1 MFNRHTLI
9 AAAAL
14 ILLAGLWL
22 LHGSDEDA
30 ILAQL
35 EQLREQA
42 VVAGPESGLEQLA
55 RANSI
60 ADLFSEATV
69 YDLTRAGYGT
79 TRIATRQELVRRII
93 TLRSRLATLEIE
105 IRRAEV
111 RIDGDTAEVQLT
123 ASGLGALTGQ
133 QGEFL
138 EIHSGIVTLAR
149 QDSDWLI
156 TGATHIRDER
166 QPSQ

>member
-1 MFNRHTLI
+1 MFNRYTLI

-22 LHGSDEDA
+22 LHGNDEDA

-35 EQLREQA
+35 EKVREQTMI
-42 VVAGPESGLEQLA
+42 AGPESGLEQLA

-60 ADLFSEATV
+60 AALFSESTL
-69 YDLTRAGYGT
+69 YDLTRAGYST

-105 IRRAEV
+105 ILQAEV

-123 ASGLGALTGQ
+123 ASGLGTLTGQ
-133 QGEFL
+133 QGQFL
-138 EIHSGIVTLAR
+138 EIHSGLVTLAR
-149 QDSDWLI
+149 QDGDWLI

-166 QPSQ
+166 QPPP

>member
-1 MFNRHTLI
+1 MFNRYILI

-35 EQLREQA
+35 EKVREQA
-42 VVAGPESGLEQLA
+42 VVAGPESGIEQLA

-60 ADLFSEATV
+60 AALFNEATV

-79 TRIATRQELVRRII
+79 TRITTRQELVRRII
-93 TLRSRLATLEIE
+93 ALRSRLATLDIDLQQ
-105 IRRAEV
+105 AEV
-111 RIDGDTAEVQLT
+111 RVDGDTAEVQLT

-133 QGEFL
+133 PGQFL
-138 EIHSGIVTLAR
+138 EIHSGLVTLAR
-149 QDSDWLI
+149 QDGDWLI

-166 QPSQ
+166 QPTP

>member
-1 MFNRHTLI
+1 MFSRYTLI
-9 AAAAL
+9 AVAAL
-14 ILLAGLWL
+14 ALLAGLWL

-42 VVAGPESGLEQLA
+42 VIAGPESGIEQLA

-60 ADLFSEATV
+60 AALFAGATE
-69 YDLTRAGYGT
+69 YDLTRAGHGT

-93 TLRSRLATLEIE
+93 SLRSRLATLDIE
-105 IRRAEV
+105 LRQAEV
-111 RIDGDTAEVQLT
+111 RVDGDTAEVQLT

-133 QGEFL
+133 QGQFL
-138 EIHSGIVTLAR
+138 EIHSGLVTLAR
-149 QDSDWLI
+149 QDGDWLI

-166 QPSQ
+166 QPPP